1 MRIVVVTESF
11 LPTLNGVTTSVCRV
25 VECLAAE
32 GHRASVVA
40 PRPAP
45 SEHAGMPVHTVPT
58 VPVRA
63 FPTGLPS
70 GAVRDVLEEVAP
82 DVVHVASPFVLGAR
96 ALREAE
102 RLGIPSVA
110 VYQTDMPSYLA
121 QHAPGP
127 VGSGA
132 AQAAWRWVRRVHGL
146 ADLTLAP
153 SRHTMAEL
161 AAHGVPRTARWGR
174 GVDADLFRPDRRDA
188 VAPHRRELAPDGEVL
203 VGYVGRL
210 APEKELHRL
219 VEVARVPG
227 VRLVVVGDGP
237 DRARTAALLAE
248 AVADGPG
255 RANRPPVL
263 LGARSGES
271 LAEAY
276 GLLDVFVHTGTR
288 ETFGQTLQ
296 EAHASGLPVVAP
308 ARGGPLDLVDDGRT
322 GLLVDPDRPG
332 ALAGAVATLVADP
345 ALRDRMGRAGR
356 VAVEGRTWAGVTAEL
371 VRHYETAVAGRRARS
386 GRRAA

>member
-1 MRIVVVTESF
+1 M
-11 LPTLNGVTTSVCRV
+11 
-25 VECLAAE
+25 
-32 GHRASVVA
+32 
-40 PRPAP
+40 
-45 SEHAGMPVHTVPT
+45 
-58 VPVRA
+58 
-63 FPTGLPS
+63 
-70 GAVRDVLEEVAP
+70 
-82 DVVHVASPFVLGAR
+82 
-96 ALREAE
+96 
-102 RLGIPSVA
+102 
-110 VYQTDMPSYLA
+110 
-121 QHAPGP
+121 
-127 VGSGA
+127 
-132 AQAAWRWVRRVHGL
+132 
-146 ADLTLAP
+146 
-153 SRHTMAEL
+153 
-161 AAHGVPRTARWGR
+161 
-174 GVDADLFRPDRRDA
+174 
-188 VAPHRRELAPDGEVL
+188 
-203 VGYVGRL
+203 
-210 APEKELHRL
+210 
-219 VEVARVPG
+219 
-227 VRLVVVGDGP
+227 
-237 DRARTAALLAE
+237 
-248 AVADGPG
+248 
-255 RANRPPVL
+255 L